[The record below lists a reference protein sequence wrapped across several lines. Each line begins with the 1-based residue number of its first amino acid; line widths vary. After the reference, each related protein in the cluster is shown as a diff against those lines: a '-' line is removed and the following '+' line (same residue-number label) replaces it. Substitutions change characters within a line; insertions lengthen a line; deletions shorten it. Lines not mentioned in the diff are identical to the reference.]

1 MVANGDIWS
10 VADAQ
15 RCRAVTGCTT
25 LMMGRGMVR
34 RPGLALAIAQADA
47 AAGAHS
53 ANHGAPSSDTDPAVQ
68 ALPWRRIEALLV
80 DFWADVSARV
90 ERRHRAG
97 RLKLWLNYL
106 RHAYPEAQQA
116 FDVLRLVNDAD
127 AIGAWL
133 LSIQE
138 RLAQDSRAPEA
149 DFLL

>member
-1 MVANGDIWS
+1 M
-10 VADAQ
+10 
-15 RCRAVTGCTT
+15 
-25 LMMGRGMVR
+25 
-34 RPGLALAIAQADA
+34 
-47 AAGAHS
+47 
-53 ANHGAPSSDTDPAVQ
+53 
-68 ALPWRRIEALLV
+68 

-149 DFLL
+149 DFVL